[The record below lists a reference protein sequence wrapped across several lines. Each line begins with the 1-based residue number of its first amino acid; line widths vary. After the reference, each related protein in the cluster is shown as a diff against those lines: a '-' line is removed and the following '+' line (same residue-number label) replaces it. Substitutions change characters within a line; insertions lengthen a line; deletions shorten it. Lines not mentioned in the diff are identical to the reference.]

1 MNSALGSNGIWM
13 GVDKVEKPPQTG
25 RASHKRWPSHK
36 SELELASG
44 KKFKQ

>member
-1 MNSALGSNGIWM
+1 MNSALGRNKIWM
-13 GVDKVEKPPQTG
+13 GVDKVEKPPQT
-25 RASHKRWPSHK
+25 RRTSHKRWPSLK